1 MNYDYP
7 PVQVLWTKVYFQRFK
22 IRHSCNTYSFTDNIS
37 ISSGREIR
45 SSGTSDRSAN
55 TLPAMSA
62 RPRMLSE
69 NYETQIAEQEQG
81 EAAVFNSIHDGSQ
94 RSTDGATANQEFMT
108 NDYPNTYELDYS
120 SASSSTRECGVTST
134 CIIL

>member
-1 MNYDYP
+1 M
-7 PVQVLWTKVYFQRFK
+7 K
-22 IRHSCNTYSFTDNIS
+22 HSCNMDSFSDNIS
-37 ISSGREIR
+37 ISSVGEVR
-45 SSGTSDRSAN
+45 SNGTSDRPAN

-81 EAAVFNSIHDGSQ
+81 EAPVFNSIHDGSQ
-94 RSTDGATANQEFMT
+94 RSTDGARTNQEFIT